1 MKTRVLFFMA
11 LTVLAMLV
19 VSGCTRSASTS
30 PTALATPTSEEIP
43 FPVDVAQRM
52 TEVAQQTQM
61 AMPTP
66 EGGLVTP
73 VVVETPAPTPAP
85 TNTPVIIPTPTRP
98 ATYTLQPG
106 EWPLCIARRYNLDI
120 NTFFE
125 ANGLTMNSRPAA
137 GTVLKI
143 PQDGGWSAGD
153 RALKPHPAQYTVKAG
168 DTIYSIACDFGDV
181 FPESIIAANNLQS
194 PYTLTPGQ
202 VLQIP

>member
-1 MKTRVLFFMA
+1 MKKQMPFIIAFVVLVALMA
-11 LTVLAMLV
+11 
-19 VSGCTRSASTS
+19 SGCTRSASTS
-30 PTALATPTSEEIP
+30 PTALATPTSEELP

-66 EGGLVTP
+66 AEPLATP
-73 VVVETPAPTPAP
+73 VGAETPTPEPTS
-85 TNTPVIIPTPTRP
+85 TPVIIPTPTRP

-120 NTFFE
+120 NAFFE

-143 PQDGGWSAGD
+143 PQGGAWSAGE
-153 RALKPHPAQYTVKAG
+153 RALKPHPTQYTVNAG
-168 DTIYSIACDFGDV
+168 DTVYSIACEFGDV